1 MAPKLFHYGQCN
13 FFLKILRSD
22 GTEMVESGI
31 QFEIEL
37 AGHPLVVTRGELCKY
52 EPETGSGVG

>member
-1 MAPKLFHYGQCN
+1 MFHYGQCN